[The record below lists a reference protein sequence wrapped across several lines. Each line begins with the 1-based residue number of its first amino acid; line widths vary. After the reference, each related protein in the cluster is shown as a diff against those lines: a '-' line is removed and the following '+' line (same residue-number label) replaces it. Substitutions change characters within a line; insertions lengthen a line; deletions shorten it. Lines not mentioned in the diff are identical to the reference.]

1 MMTLV
6 EQLTQFELKTV
17 HLDGVQQSYREAGT
31 GKVLVLLHGISSGSG
46 SWVKQLQDLSHHFH
60 VIAWDAPGYGQSDPL
75 AAEHPNAEDYAQR
88 LKDMFDALDLNLGS
102 GQDQNKIILVGH
114 SLGAM
119 QAAAFNARYPDM
131 VEAVVLANVAQG
143 YKGSDKQKQQDVFE
157 KRPKMLQTLG
167 ASGMAQSRG
176 PHLVANASAEALA
189 LIEAVMQ
196 NIQLEGFTDAS
207 YLLAY
212 DAIQSYL
219 SPEQHNVHVI
229 KGMADGITP
238 PQDIQELADQFQLN
252 PCYEIAAAG
261 HLSYLDQAAQFNQIL
276 LSLHDARM

>member
-1 MMTLV
+1 MTLID
-6 EQLTQFELKTV
+6 QLAQFELKTV
-17 HLDGVQQSYREAGT
+17 QFDGVQQSYREAGT

-46 SWVKQLQDLSHHFH
+46 SWVKQLQDLSQYFH
-60 VIAWDAPGYGQSDPL
+60 VIAWDAPGYGQSDCL
-75 AAEHPNAEDYAQR
+75 AAQPNAADYAKR
-88 LKDMFDALDLNLGS
+88 LKGMLDALGLNLGS
-102 GQDQNKIILVGH
+102 GFDQNKMILVGH

-119 QAAAFNARYPDM
+119 QAAAFHALYPETVDAL
-131 VEAVVLANVAQG
+131 VIANVAQG
-143 YKGSDKQKQQDVFE
+143 YKGCDQQKQQEVFE

-167 ASGMAQSRG
+167 ASGMAKSRG
-176 PHLVANASAEALA
+176 PHLVANASTEALA

-196 NIQLEGFTDAS
+196 NIHLDGFSHAS

-219 SPEQHNVHVI
+219 SPEQQNVHVV

-238 PQDIQELADQFQLN
+238 PQDIQALADKFRLT

-276 LSLHDARM
+276 LSLNDTRM

>member
-1 MMTLV
+1 MTLI
-6 EQLTQFELKTV
+6 EQLAQFELKTV
-17 HLDGVQQSYREAGT
+17 QFGGVQQSYREAGT
-31 GKVLVLLHGISSGSG
+31 GKTLVLLHGISSGSG

-60 VIAWDAPGYGQSDPL
+60 VIAWDAPGYGQSDRL
-75 AAEHPNAEDYAQR
+75 DVKPNAADYAKR
-88 LKDMFDALDLNLGS
+88 LKGMLDALDLNLGS
-102 GQDQNKIILVGH
+102 GQGQEQIILVGH

-119 QAAAFNARYPDM
+119 QAAAFNALYPDA
-131 VEAVVLANVAQG
+131 VEALVIANVAQG
-143 YKGSDKQKQQDVFE
+143 YKGSDAQKQQDVFE

-189 LIEAVMQ
+189 LIELVMH
-196 NIQLEGFTDAS
+196 NIHLDGFSDAS

-219 SPEQHNVHVI
+219 NTEQQNIHVI

-238 PQDIQELADQFQLN
+238 PQDIQALADQFQLK
-252 PCYEIAAAG
+252 PCYDIAAAG
-261 HLSYLDQAAQFNQIL
+261 HLSYLDQAEQFNQIL
-276 LSLHDARM
+276 LSLN

>member
-1 MMTLV
+1 MTLI
-6 EQLTQFELKTV
+6 EQLAQFELKMIQF
-17 HLDGVQQSYREAGT
+17 DGVQQSYREAGT

-60 VIAWDAPGYGQSDPL
+60 VIAWDAPGYGQSDRL
-75 AAEHPNAEDYAQR
+75 VTKPNAADYAKR
-88 LKDMFDALDLNLGS
+88 LKGMLDALDLNLGS
-102 GQDQNKIILVGH
+102 GQGQEQIILVGH

-119 QAAAFNARYPDM
+119 QAAAFNALYPDA
-131 VEAVVLANVAQG
+131 VEALVIANVAQG
-143 YKGSDKQKQQDVFE
+143 YKGSDAQKQQDVFE

-189 LIEAVMQ
+189 LIEAVMH
-196 NIQLEGFTDAS
+196 NIHLDGFSDAS

-219 SPEQHNVHVI
+219 NPEQHNIHVI

-238 PQDIQELADQFQLN
+238 PQDIQALADQFQLK
-252 PCYEIAAAG
+252 PCYDIAAAG
-261 HLSYLDQAAQFNQIL
+261 HLSYLDQAEQFNQIL
-276 LSLHDARM
+276 LSLN